1 MNHSTELAAIELV
14 DRILK
19 DIDNK
24 KIPLAI
30 YMDLAKA
37 FDTLDHNILIKK
49 LQYYGV
55 IGTPLNWFQSYLTDR
70 TQYVEVNNEE

>member
-1 MNHSTELAAIELV
+1 MNHNTELAAIELV

-30 YMDLAKA
+30 YMDLSKA
-37 FDTLDHNILIKK
+37 FDTLDYNILIKK
-49 LQYYGV
+49 LQQVG
-55 IGTPLNWFQSYLTDR
+55 
-70 TQYVEVNNEE
+70 